1 MLLTSCVVLALADAR
16 LSLIPFTILFVGGTL
31 IAILASVTA
40 EMVAD
45 LHGAA
50 PEVVGAT
57 LIATVALSSMAAG
70 LMLWLVG
77 RLRGGGIARY
87 VPFQVMAGV
96 LAASGWALSIGGA
109 RVAMGRG
116 IDLALLSD
124 LFPLLHGFG
133 GTQQS
138 AIGAVEDGVGG
149 GNPFGVRR
157 QRVAAGVNPPRP

>member
-96 LAASGWALSIGGA
+96 LAARAGHCRSGVPGWQWGEASTL
-109 RVAMGRG
+109 
-116 IDLALLSD
+116 
-124 LFPLLHGFG
+124 PC
-133 GTQQS
+133 
-138 AIGAVEDGVGG
+138 
-149 GNPFGVRR
+149 
-157 QRVAAGVNPPRP
+157 